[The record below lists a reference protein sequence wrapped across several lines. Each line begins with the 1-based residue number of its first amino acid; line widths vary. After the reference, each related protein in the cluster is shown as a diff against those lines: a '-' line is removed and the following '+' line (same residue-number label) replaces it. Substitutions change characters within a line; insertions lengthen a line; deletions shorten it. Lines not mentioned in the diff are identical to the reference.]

1 MHVHPPP
8 APWSLRAACLSDVG
22 QARQSNEDR
31 CLVDLTR
38 NLFIVS
44 DGMGGQQAGGTAS
57 EIVVTVLPPLL
68 DSHMSRRRTL
78 SYGVVERVLQD
89 VMLELSQR
97 LRSESIKHIGLQGM
111 GATVALAW
119 VRGERV
125 HLAHMGDSRIY
136 LVHQDQLS
144 LQTEDH
150 SIVAL
155 LLRHGEIA
163 PEEAHTHPARGRLTR
178 YIGMKED
185 VFPDVRTVLLQSGDR
200 LLLCSDGLTA
210 LVPGLQIEDLL
221 RSNPEPESACQA
233 LVEAAN
239 TAGGKDNIT
248 VLVVN
253 CGEPQRAAGEDGRK
267 AASTPGPAI
276 DV

>member
-1 MHVHPPP
+1 MREAMHAYPPP
-8 APWSLRAACLSDVG
+8 ASWSLRAACLSDIGRV
-22 QARQSNEDR
+22 RQSNEDR
-31 CLVDLTR
+31 CLVNLKR

-57 EIVVTVLPPLL
+57 EVVVTVLPPLL
-68 DSHMSRRRTL
+68 DSRMSRTRTL
-78 SYGVVERVLQD
+78 SNKVIENVLQD

-97 LRSESIKHIGLQGM
+97 LRTESTKHMGLQGM

-119 VRGERV
+119 VRGETA

-136 LVHQDQLS
+136 LLHQDKLS

-163 PEEAHTHPARGRLTR
+163 PEEMHNHPARGRLTR

-185 VFPDVRTVLLQSGDR
+185 VFPDVQTLSIQSGDR
-200 LLLCSDGLTA
+200 LLLCSDGLTGM
-210 LVPGLQIEDLL
+210 VSGRQIEDLL
-221 RSNPEPESACQA
+221 RTNPEPNSACQA

-239 TAGGKDNIT
+239 AAGGKDNIT
-248 VLVVN
+248 ALVVN
-253 CGEPQRAAGEDGRK
+253 CGE
-267 AASTPGPAI
+267 
-276 DV
+276 

>member
-1 MHVHPPP
+1 MHAHPS
-8 APWSLRAACLSDVG
+8 ASRSLRAACLSDVG
-22 QARQSNEDR
+22 RARQSNEDR
-31 CLVDLTR
+31 CLVDLKR
-38 NLFIVS
+38 NIFIVS
-44 DGMGGQQAGGTAS
+44 DGMGGQQAGGIAS
-57 EIVVTVLPPLL
+57 EAVVTVLPPLL
-68 DSHMSRRRTL
+68 DARMSHMRTL
-78 SYGVVERVLQD
+78 SHGVIARVLQD

-97 LRSESIKHIGLQGM
+97 LRTESIKHIGLQGL

-119 VRGERV
+119 VRGETV

-136 LVHQDQLS
+136 LIHQGKLT

-163 PEEAHTHPARGRLTR
+163 PEEAHNHPARGRLTR

-185 VFPDVRTVLLQSGDR
+185 VLPDVQTIPLQSGDR
-200 LLLCSDGLTA
+200 LLLCSDGLTG

-221 RSNPEPESACQA
+221 RANPEPKSACQA

-239 TAGGKDNIT
+239 AAGGKDNIT

-253 CGEPQRAAGEDGRK
+253 CGEPQGVA
-267 AASTPGPAI
+267 
-276 DV
+276 

>member
-1 MHVHPPP
+1 MREAMHAHPLP

-22 QARQSNEDR
+22 RTRQSNEDR
-31 CLVDLTR
+31 CLVDLKR

-44 DGMGGQQAGGTAS
+44 DGMGGQQAGGIAS
-57 EIVVTVLPPLL
+57 EAVVTVLPPLL
-68 DSHMSRRRTL
+68 DSRMARTRTL
-78 SYGVVERVLQD
+78 SNGVIESVLQD

-97 LRSESIKHIGLQGM
+97 LRTEGTKHIGLQGM

-119 VRGERV
+119 VRGEIV

-136 LVHQDQLS
+136 LIHQGKLT

-163 PEEAHTHPARGRLTR
+163 PEEVHNHPARGRLTR

-185 VFPDVRTVLLQSGDR
+185 VFPDVHTIPIQSGDR
-200 LLLCSDGLTA
+200 LLLCSDGLTGM
-210 LVPGLQIEDLL
+210 VPGLQIEDLL
-221 RSNPEPESACQA
+221 RANPEPESACQA

-239 TAGGKDNIT
+239 AAGGKDNIT

-253 CGEPQRAAGEDGRK
+253 CDE
-267 AASTPGPAI
+267 
-276 DV
+276 